1 MESNLIISFDPAHAG
16 KAQSE
21 AEALLKEAGE
31 KAEFLK
37 SEIEGLFLVKT
48 SSDPKKVTKKLLE
61 ICKGDPNKFVHTF
74 HWTPIEKW
82 YASDMAE
89 LQVAMAE
96 IDKKMDPAK
105 KWRMDLS
112 KRQYDGKTTD
122 LIMKLTEKIGKPK
135 VDLKDPELIVKVEII
150 GKKAGVSLLNADEY
164 LNVPKIKGK

>member
-1 MESNLIISFDPAHAG
+1 
-16 KAQSE
+16 
-21 AEALLKEAGE
+21 
-31 KAEFLK
+31 
-37 SEIEGLFLVKT
+37 
-48 SSDPKKVTKKLLE
+48 
-61 ICKGDPNKFVHTF
+61 
-74 HWTPIEKW
+74 
-82 YASDMAE
+82 
-89 LQVAMAE
+89 MAE